1 MFSKI
6 IISAICFIF
15 ISIPLISF
23 AQGRVASNPGAS
35 GVTAESYEPITPG
48 GTGFFGEGSGLSLSG
63 MLEWIFKT
71 SITVTILLSVL
82 MLIIGGIQYMGESI
96 SGKGVGKQRIQAAL
110 GGLLIALT
118 SILLLSTIWS
128 GGGKGLNFNIFPEGG
143 DINDGVDGGGNQHDN
158 AV

>member
-23 AQGRVASNPGAS
+23 AAIGQEPTAIGVTSTGGAVVNASPVSG
-35 GVTAESYEPITPG
+35 GVTAENYEPITPG
-48 GTGFFGEGSGLSLSG
+48 GTGFFGEGSGLSLPG

-71 SITVTILLSVL
+71 SITVTILLAVL
-82 MLIIGGIQYMGESI
+82 MLIMGGIQYMGENVFA
-96 SGKGVGKQRIQAAL
+96 KGEGKQRMQAAL

-128 GGGKGLNFNIFPEGG
+128 GGGNGLSFTIFP
-143 DINDGVDGGGNQHDN
+143 
-158 AV
+158 